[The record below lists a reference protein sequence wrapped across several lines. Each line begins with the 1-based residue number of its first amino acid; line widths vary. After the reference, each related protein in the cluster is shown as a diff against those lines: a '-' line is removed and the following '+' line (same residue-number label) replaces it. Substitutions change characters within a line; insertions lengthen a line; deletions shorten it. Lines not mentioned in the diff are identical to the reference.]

1 MRISRSQS
9 NSLVKAAVFGGVN
22 YAETS
27 DTESTSIS
35 RNEDGIKWSFLPGS
49 LQEAESITR
58 IMNDNGISTNLYTG
72 DMASE
77 ENFVSQTVTDS
88 DILHVATHGF
98 YFNDKDIDKLTYH
111 SLNKEQLKY
120 NALLRAGLIFAGGQA
135 AWDSHDEEIGGVL
148 LADEISRLDL
158 ESVDL
163 ISLSVCNSGKGEITY
178 EGTEG
183 LQSAFKSAG
192 VGSMMLNL
200 WTVDDTA
207 SQVFYSDFYTHLCQ
221 DKMSKREAFQ
231 ASIKRLRN
239 MNQYASPYYWAGY
252 ILID

>member
-1 MRISRSQS
+1 MRR
-9 NSLVKAAVFGGVN
+9 LVCH
-22 YAETS
+22 TS
-27 DTESTSIS
+27 SMMTESV
-35 RNEDGIKWSFLPGS
+35 E
-49 LQEAESITR
+49 
-58 IMNDNGISTNLYTG
+58 
-72 DMASE
+72 
-77 ENFVSQTVTDS
+77 VV
-88 DILHVATHGF
+88 
-98 YFNDKDIDKLTYH
+98 
-111 SLNKEQLKY
+111 
-120 NALLRAGLIFAGGQA
+120 
-135 AWDSHDEEIGGVL
+135 
-148 LADEISRLDL
+148 
-158 ESVDL
+158 
-163 ISLSVCNSGKGEITY
+163 SLSVCNSGKGEITY

-252 ILID
+252 VLVD

>member
-1 MRISRSQS
+1 M
-9 NSLVKAAVFGGVN
+9 
-22 YAETS
+22 
-27 DTESTSIS
+27 
-35 RNEDGIKWSFLPGS
+35 
-49 LQEAESITR
+49 
-58 IMNDNGISTNLYTG
+58 
-72 DMASE
+72 
-77 ENFVSQTVTDS
+77 
-88 DILHVATHGF
+88 ATHGF

-231 ASIKRLRN
+231 APIN
-239 MNQYASPYYWAGY
+239 CGT
-252 ILID
+252 